1 VHYVLEN
8 GHNAFHVIGSKFA
21 GTTDHAMV
29 LQLYSINATGSAIPS
44 EGLKLSISGTVN
56 PNAGQTTIHITEN
69 TNKRPSGYIASDV
82 YCALKIVKW
91 DSWVEL

>member
-1 VHYVLEN
+1 MHYVLEN

-29 LQLYSINATGSAIPS
+29 LQLYSSNATGSAIPS